1 MFSLVIIDEGW
12 LYFVIYKISV
22 DSRCNILPNIAFMFA
37 YVIAIRHYILGL
49 YSGRFDKAELTS
61 NSLII
66 KISPPLV
73 FDVTYKFLV

>member
-1 MFSLVIIDEGW
+1 
-12 LYFVIYKISV
+12 
-22 DSRCNILPNIAFMFA
+22 MFA
-37 YVIAIRHYILGL
+37 YVIAIRHYILLAL

-66 KISPPLV
+66 KIFPPLV